1 MPRAPWRRRTS
12 IDPPRPPGRR
22 WTGRLRR
29 GGGVVARQ
37 VLRVRHRRGGHGPL
51 TLEPYTSEPYASE
64 PYASDPYAVEPY
76 SSAEPYYPSF
86 DAPPAGGLA
95 PITPA
100 GAAAADSGLAPIPLL
115 PGERTAARQLRFLIV
130 NCCTLG
136 SLALGVLA
144 ILLAMRGDVPS
155 AALCVIGCVVLD
167 GMDGMLARQLGVAS
181 PFGAQMDSL
190 ADMCAFGIATP
201 VVVYAS
207 VSASVPTAAAA
218 AACALVAACAAIR
231 LARFNISPKDSRYFT
246 GVPTTLAA
254 VVLAAAVLIDLPV
267 PPPAL
272 LLGAGGLALAMVS
285 GFPYARLVHLL
296 RLPPWLWLFPIAAA
310 FVNLPVTFLAL
321 VTGYLTSGPVLWLRD
336 RRTG

>member
-29 GGGVVARQ
+29 GGGVVARR
-37 VLRVRHRRGGHGPL
+37 VLRVRHRRNGHGTL
-51 TLEPYTSEPYASE
+51 TVEPYTSYRAFEAPRADELAS
-64 PYASDPYAVEPY
+64 
-76 SSAEPYYPSF
+76 
-86 DAPPAGGLA
+86 
-95 PITPA
+95 ITPA
-100 GAAAADSGLAPIPLL
+100 GAAAAEADSGLTPIPLL
-115 PGERTAARQLRFLIV
+115 PGERTAARQVRFLVV

-136 SLALGVLA
+136 SLSLGILA
-144 ILLAMRGDVPS
+144 ILLAMRGDVQA
-155 AALCVIGCVVLD
+155 AALCVVGCVVLD
-167 GMDGMLARQLGVAS
+167 GMDGMLARQLGVSS

-207 VSASVPTAAAA
+207 VSGTVPAPAAAGA
-218 AACALVAACAAIR
+218 SALVAACAAIR

-254 VVLAAAVLIDLPV
+254 VVLAAAVLIDLPL
-267 PPPAL
+267 PPHVL

-285 GFPYARLVHLL
+285 GFPYARLSHLR
-296 RLPPWLWLFPIAAA
+296 RLPPWLWLVPVAAA
-310 FVNLPVTFLAL
+310 FVNLPLAYLTL
-321 VTGYLTSGPVLWLRD
+321 VTGYLTSGPVLWLHH
-336 RRTG
+336 RRTS